1 MIKRSDY
8 IYQFYLK
15 IENEIIFLENDLI
28 LDLNLGKS
36 DLSKNSEDLIAV
48 DFSDK
53 YFYDLLSSY
62 PNESDCYM
70 VAQVFNIDGGFIQ
83 QLEINSD
90 KFTIEQDRII
100 FEFEQINLNKAWSSI
115 NPSWMS
121 KIAEYK
127 EKRISTLRSAAIE
140 TLLN

>member
-15 IENEIIFLENDLI
+15 IEDEIILLENDLI
-28 LDLNLGKS
+28 LDMNIGKS
-36 DLSKNSEDLIAV
+36 DITKNSEDLIAI

-53 YFYDLLSSY
+53 YFYDLVSSY
-62 PNESDCYM
+62 PNESDCYI
-70 VAQVFNIDGGFIQ
+70 VSQVFNIEGGFIQ

-115 NPSWMS
+115 NPKWTPR
-121 KIAEYK
+121 IEEYK

-140 TLLN
+140 TLLS

>member
-15 IENEIIFLENDLI
+15 IEDEIILLENDLI
-28 LDLNLGKS
+28 LDMNIGKS
-36 DLSKNSEDLIAV
+36 DITKNSEDLIAI

-53 YFYDLLSSY
+53 YFYDLVSSY
-62 PNESDCYM
+62 PNESDCYI
-70 VAQVFNIDGGFIQ
+70 VSQVFNIEGGFIQ

-115 NPSWMS
+115 NPKW
-121 KIAEYK
+121 IPRIEEYK

-140 TLLN
+140 TLLS

>member
-15 IENEIIFLENDLI
+15 LENEIILLENDFI
-28 LDLNLGKS
+28 LDMNIGKS
-36 DLSKNSEDLIAV
+36 DLNKTSEDLISI

-53 YFYDLLSSY
+53 YFFDLVSSF
-62 PNESDCYM
+62 PNESECFL

-83 QLEINSD
+83 QIEISSEKFNLE
-90 KFTIEQDRII
+90 KDRII

-115 NPSWMS
+115 NPNW
-121 KIAEYK
+121 IPRIEEYK
-127 EKRISTLRSAAIE
+127 EKRISTLRISAIE
-140 TLLN
+140 TLLG

>member
-15 IENEIIFLENDLI
+15 IEDEIILLENDLI
-28 LDLNLGKS
+28 LDMNIGKS
-36 DLSKNSEDLIAV
+36 DITKNSEDLIAI

-53 YFYDLLSSY
+53 YFYDLVSSY
-62 PNESDCYM
+62 PNESDCYI
-70 VAQVFNIDGGFIQ
+70 VSQVFNIDGGFIQ

-115 NPSWMS
+115 NPKW
-121 KIAEYK
+121 IPRIEEYK

-140 TLLN
+140 TLLS